1 MAMNTGRMKWMVMA
15 LSLATL
21 ASCGGGGGGGGT
33 GGGSG
38 ISGKVPYLVSG
49 PSVSFRSHPTYT
61 TQYEVTVTLEA
72 DGPTGVF
79 AAEVFIND
87 ETGNGDFAFI
97 DLINKPGTKLWT
109 GSTNTYVP
117 LSPGQY
123 LIEEVTLDDGDWLT
137 ADPLGTGWYFV
148 MPVLSTSLYYVDERI
163 TSNAPAFLYYGGGLT
178 SKPVTKFT
186 LP

>member
-1 MAMNTGRMKWMVMA
+1 MT
-15 LSLATL
+15 
-21 ASCGGGGGGGGT
+21 
-33 GGGSG
+33 
-38 ISGKVPYLVSG
+38 
-49 PSVSFRSHPTYT
+49 FRSHPTYT

-87 ETGNGDFAFI
+87 ETGSGDFTFI
-97 DLINKPGTKLWT
+97 DLVNKPGTKRWT

-123 LIEEVTLDDGDWLT
+123 VVEDITLDDGDWLT
-137 ADPLGTGWYFV
+137 ADPLGTGWYIADSVFSSS
-148 MPVLSTSLYYVDERI
+148 MYYVDERI
-163 TSNAPAFLYYGGGLT
+163 TSSAPAIEYYGGGLT
-178 SKPVTKFT
+178 SKPVTRFT